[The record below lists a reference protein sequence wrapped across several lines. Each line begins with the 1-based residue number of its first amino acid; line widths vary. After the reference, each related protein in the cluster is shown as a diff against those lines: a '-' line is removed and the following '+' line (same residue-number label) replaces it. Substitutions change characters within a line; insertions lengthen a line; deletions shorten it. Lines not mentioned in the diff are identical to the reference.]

1 MQALHGLVIA
11 WSRFLGKRRC
21 RTALGV
27 GKVLCAQAV
36 GGRPK
41 TARIKTLLLCLI
53 EDRFCMIV
61 AEAIS
66 SPLSNGRYTV
76 RQRSEKLRM
85 LSELPARSSY
95 LRICN
100 SNQRYKTYERRTVP
114 CCKCFLHLYLET
126 SLQEAMG

>member
-11 WSRFLGKRRC
+11 WSRFLERRRC

-27 GKVLCAQAV
+27 GKVLCAQTI

-41 TARIKTLLLCLI
+41 IARMKTLLLCLI
-53 EDRFCMIV
+53 EDRFCMIG

-66 SPLSNGRYTV
+66 SPSSNKRFTV

-85 LSELPARSSY
+85 CPNSLEYVTPIRDTRHTRGALSLAASAFY
-95 LRICN
+95 ICILK
-100 SNQRYKTYERRTVP
+100 R
-114 CCKCFLHLYLET
+114 
-126 SLQEAMG
+126 LQEAMG